1 MTRRGVRDSGEVT
14 LKQTKELD
22 TPTGPFLKSSGGGL
36 QRAHGYST
44 LQKNGLVRT
53 TKSLLYAADVNQVSS
68 VTHSCDVFK
77 LFLFSGQITEHF
89 STKGFSVHFLRGF
102 LAISNTSDR
111 SFLNGKIHFKFKH

>member
-14 LKQTKELD
+14 LTQTKELD
-22 TPTGPFLKSSGGGL
+22 TPTGPFLKSRSGGL

-44 LQKNGLVRT
+44 LQKNGLVRST

-77 LFLFSGQITEHF
+77 TVSLLWP
-89 STKGFSVHFLRGF
+89 
-102 LAISNTSDR
+102 N
-111 SFLNGKIHFKFKH
+111 N